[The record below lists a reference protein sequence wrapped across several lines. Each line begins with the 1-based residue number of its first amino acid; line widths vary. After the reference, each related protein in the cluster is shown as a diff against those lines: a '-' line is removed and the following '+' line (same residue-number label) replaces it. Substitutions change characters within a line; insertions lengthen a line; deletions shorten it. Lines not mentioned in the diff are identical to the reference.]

1 MRTAKSRLLTGAS
14 VFVVFAAMLLM
25 PLRAFSAQV
34 YLPNNNQWAGETM
47 YQGATLILAYD
58 DGNARTFT
66 PEQVVLFNMAS
77 GWFSGAGQAAAAMSL
92 LNQTPRG
99 GRCRMYLE
107 QLSLVDVARK
117 YANYWTQHPEEHG
130 KASLAILIASMY
142 EGHPCN

>member
-66 PEQVVLFNMAS
+66 PEQVTLFNMAS
-77 GWFSGAGQAAAAMSL
+77 GWFSGAGQAAGAMSL
-92 LNQTPRG
+92 LNQTPQG
-99 GRCRMYLE
+99 SRCLAHLQRLT
-107 QLSLVDVARK
+107 LVDIARK
-117 YANYWTQHPEEHG
+117 YANYWTKHPEEHN
-130 KASLAILIASMY
+130 KASLAILIAAMY